1 MIIWLTSYPKSGN
14 TLLRSLLSS
23 YLFDDGSN
31 SNPLITLKKIKKFP
45 DRLLFEH
52 IINSQTNGTHLND
65 DDLFEFNYKNWI
77 NCQELMIE
85 KEKNILLKTHN
96 VYCSIDESIK
106 FTNSKIT
113 KAFIYIVRDPRNVIL
128 SYANHMGFDQEKSYS
143 KIISSSQG
151 KISENVIEV
160 YGSWESHY
168 LSWKKF
174 TEVPSLFIK
183 YENLIKNT
191 ESVLLEI
198 LTFLS
203 NFIEINIEQ
212 KKIEKVVNL
221 NKFNNLKNIEKNFG
235 FAEASNKNIFF
246 DKGPDRK
253 WENEL
258 KKEFSD
264 GISKKFNKLMKD
276 LSYI

>member
-14 TLLRSLLSS
+14 TLLRLLLSN
-23 YLFDDGSN
+23 YLFGDSSN
-31 SNPLITLKKIKKFP
+31 SNPLISLKKIKKFP
-45 DRLLFEH
+45 DKLLFDH
-52 IINSQTNGTHLND
+52 LINSQTNGAYLSD
-65 DDLFEFNYKNWI
+65 DDLLELNYRNWI
-77 NCQELMIE
+77 NCQELMIK
-85 KEKNILLKTHN
+85 KEKNIFLKTHN

-113 KAFIYIVRDPRNVIL
+113 KAFIYVVRDPRNVIL
-128 SYANHMGFDQEKSYS
+128 SYANHMSYDQEKSYS
-143 KIISSSQG
+143 RIINSSSG
-151 KISENVIEV
+151 KVSENVFEV
-160 YGSWESHY
+160 YGSWETHY

-183 YENLIKNT
+183 YEDLIIDT
-191 ESVLLEI
+191 ENELLKI

-203 NFIEINIEQ
+203 DFVDINILQ

-235 FAEASNKNIFF
+235 FAEAVNKNIFF
-246 DKGPDRK
+246 HKGPQRN
-253 WENEL
+253 WEKEL

-264 GISKKFNKLMKD
+264 GISRKFNKVMKD
-276 LSYI
+276 LNYI